1 MCPPGDQGQGAGARW
16 RSSPRPSLCPHSALG
31 AYPACGQPSGRG
43 LDFEEFMASCYLEYP
58 LEAGVMNRPSSDL
71 AQEANLT
78 AQVVVEV
85 GQAAIVTVVHPVMKI

>member
-1 MCPPGDQGQGAGARW
+1 
-16 RSSPRPSLCPHSALG
+16 
-31 AYPACGQPSGRG
+31 
-43 LDFEEFMASCYLEYP
+43 MASCYLEYP